1 MKQLAYICSTFQ
13 STSKRERNE
22 KQTVYHYIT
31 FTTQINYNV
40 RNGKHFHFILIKQ
53 DSVHFSTTIMAI
65 VIYRYCWS
73 ILKRYDKFKSA
84 IDSFFIFQYVNIFLQ
99 SSTDSKCI
107 LNVLPISLIVS
118 YGINQMH
125 GNLWYDVWLLCIFSL
140 FHFEI

>member
-1 MKQLAYICSTFQ
+1 MKKRLYIIKSLLQ
-13 STSKRERNE
+13 HKN
-22 KQTVYHYIT
+22 
-31 FTTQINYNV
+31 NYNF

-65 VIYRYCWS
+65 VIPL
-73 ILKRYDKFKSA
+73 IFEFLKRYDKFKSA

-107 LNVLPISLIVS
+107 LNVLRISLIVS

-125 GNLWYDVWLLCIFSL
+125 GNL
-140 FHFEI
+140 